1 MVDRGMVRLLALPV
15 SYALAALLLVAVRFA
30 GVVTWPWLWVLCPLW
45 LPLVISGITFTGLI
59 AMLGRS
65 DLP

>member
-1 MVDRGMVRLLALPV
+1 MDRGAFNVLVLAT
-15 SYALAALLLVAVRFA
+15 SYSLVALLLIALRLA
-30 GVVTWPWLWVLCPLW
+30 GEITWSWIWILSPLW
-45 LPLVISGITFTGLI
+45 LPLVLTGIAFTGLI